1 MSFWAQF
8 AISFVFYVLSLGVS
22 HGVVLSLSSG
32 NVQLNYNDNSTTTA
46 SLFVDGV
53 DNLYEYGFYYRQS
66 NGSVTKL
73 TNGTLIGSD
82 TIRYEPQNDLEI
94 DISFALPSTSA
105 PDVNVSI
112 EVSNDQTNDVD
123 GSVIFYFDY
132 DLNGGFT
139 SHDATIAGDTITV
152 TEPGGVIAN
161 ITGTDADAYQIAAFS
176 GLRTSI
182 ALGNQLNNTGNNF
195 TNADFTGAFQWNFS
209 LSTGQQVVFDS
220 TTVIPEP
227 SHYGLLVSVV
237 LLFSIVRRKERRT
250 EFTH

>member
-1 MSFWAQF
+1 MSVWKQYT
-8 AISFVFYVLSLGVS
+8 IYIIFYVLSFGIS
-22 HGVVLSLSSG
+22 HGVILSLSSG

-46 SLFVDGV
+46 SLLVDGV
-53 DNLYEYGFYYRQS
+53 DNLYEYGFYYRRS

-73 TNGTLIGSD
+73 TNGNLIDSD
-82 TIRYEPQNDLEI
+82 TIRYEPQNNLEI

-112 EVSNDQTNDVD
+112 AVSSDRTNDID
-123 GSVIFYFDY
+123 GSIIFYFDY

-139 SHDATIAGDTITV
+139 GHNATIAGDTITV
-152 TEPGGVIAN
+152 TEPGGVTAN
-161 ITGTDADAYQIAAFS
+161 ITGTNADAYQIAAFS

-182 ALGNQLNNTGNNF
+182 AQGNLLNNTGNNF
-195 TNADFTGAFQWNFS
+195 TNADFTGAFQWDFS

-227 SHYGLLVSVV
+227 SHYGLVFGISAIFL
-237 LLFSIVRRKERRT
+237 ICRRKRLA
-250 EFTH
+250 